1 MHGKQA
7 DSLTGLQFQ
16 LKKDIQDPTSTLN
29 LISKLGVSESKLF
42 SYAESVAKCEAS
54 VVQFWYLPMYRIKHW
69 HTHTIISYGYLVRMV
84 RIFRQGKRQADKWQ
98 PEFTWI
104 WKGRARVLRLVAL
117 VSLMPQSLKTSVLP
131 RSWKPSTP
139 IQLVHWDRR

>member
-29 LISKLGVSESKLF
+29 LISKLGVSESKLL

-54 VVQFWYLPMYRIKHW
+54 VVQFWYLPMYR
-69 HTHTIISYGYLVRMV
+69 VRMV

-98 PEFTWI
+98 PEFT
-104 WKGRARVLRLVAL
+104 
-117 VSLMPQSLKTSVLP
+117 
-131 RSWKPSTP
+131 
-139 IQLVHWDRR
+139 